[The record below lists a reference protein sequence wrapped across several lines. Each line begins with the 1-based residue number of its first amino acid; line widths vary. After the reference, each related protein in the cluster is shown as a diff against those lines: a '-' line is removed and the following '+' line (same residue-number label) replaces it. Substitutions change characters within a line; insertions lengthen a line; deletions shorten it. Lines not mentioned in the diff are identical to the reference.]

1 MPTCAFVR
9 TLVCPCVDVCTHVC
23 SPRVS
28 LRFGGDWLRVERTL
42 KDSVSFPSCPLSQFF
57 FILVISAADALIV
70 SFMHFSMAV
79 RLSLFVTD
87 SSIKSS
93 SGTSQQIK
101 GCPLLCFH
109 RTLFGVCEL
118 LLPFIPAA
126 AYGFVCVICFALHRP
141 ENVAA
146 CECVWRVVRACVW
159 MVSHLLP
166 SLCACTHVDTLSLI
180 LYTCPRG
187 KHPIPP
193 ASVCSSSRHLIPP
206 TPCMYCMQRETLFP
220 SFTMETRHVLIP
232 SSFPVSRPRAVCLLI
247 LWGTWLSQNRCPV
260 LYTSGLYNILFILTV
275 SLEWMLLETWQGK
288 KQCRW
293 RLLRDVCWLLLSMTS
308 LMYASWILGENTP
321 LDSWYFRFISCYF
334 QFFPINS
341 ITLYPKTYS
350 NR

>member
-1 MPTCAFVR
+1 MCLCAYPCVSLCGCVR
-9 TLVCPCVDVCTHVC
+9 TCLFPEGLIEVWRRLTTSGEDPKGLCLIPLLSPKSIFLYPRHLSRWRSHCVIH
-23 SPRVS
+23 
-28 LRFGGDWLRVERTL
+28 
-42 KDSVSFPSCPLSQFF
+42 
-57 FILVISAADALIV
+57 ALQYG
-70 SFMHFSMAV
+70 S
-79 RLSLFVTD
+79 LSLFVTD

-126 AYGFVCVICFALHRP
+126 AYGFVCVICFTLHRP

-193 ASVCSSSRHLIPP
+193 ASVRSSSRHLIPL
-206 TPCMYCMQRETLFP
+206 TPCMYCMQRGTLFP

-288 KQCRW
+288 KQCSW

-334 QFFPINS
+334 HFFPINS
-341 ITLYPKTYS
+341 NNIVPLRHIQTHSY
-350 NR
+350 